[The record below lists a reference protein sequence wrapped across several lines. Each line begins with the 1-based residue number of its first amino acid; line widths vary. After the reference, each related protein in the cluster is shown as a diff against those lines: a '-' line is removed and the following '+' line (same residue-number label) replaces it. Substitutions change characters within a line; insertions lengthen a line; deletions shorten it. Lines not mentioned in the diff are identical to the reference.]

1 MGSDVAGPSP
11 LVLWSALFVGALT
24 CSSAGVVFD
33 ELTSQGVPPFLAA
46 SWRLWCQSI
55 ILIIPFVLTY
65 QEVKRNDAEIIKHW
79 ITSSE
84 LTLAENEL
92 DEYMRL
98 SASTGNLRNNVD
110 DLALIIPRFYSALPL
125 MICSGMFLGIHFS
138 SWVYSVQTTSLAH
151 SLTWVSMGPII
162 ICWGQWILYICRSLC
177 CSIFGNVKRPSWKE
191 TLGSIVGL
199 SGAIMMLGDVA
210 KFSSSPT
217 AQASLQHEPTM
228 KGDLAAFVGAFA
240 VSIYLVIGRNCRS
253 WMPLWLYIFPVV
265 VSSALSSLILALF
278 DSEQPTQW
286 SGLSQTSVFGF
297 LNVHYLPYAMYLGI
311 GPGIAGHTVFNALL
325 KYMSPLI
332 ISTAMLSEPLFGSVL
347 GYICGMQQI
356 PGLWTLLGGIVLLVS
371 LFFVS
376 YNKEE
381 EDERDSDQDNLLER
395 TERQNEFSDKQMTA
409 AVGDDSSGMMAT
421 VFDKDDVP
429 LKKETIHGYGTI

>member
-1 MGSDVAGPSP
+1 
-11 LVLWSALFVGALT
+11 
-24 CSSAGVVFD
+24 
-33 ELTSQGVPPFLAA
+33 
-46 SWRLWCQSI
+46 
-55 ILIIPFVLTY
+55 VLTY
-65 QEVKRNDAEIIKHW
+65 QEAKRNDAKTITHW
-79 ITSSE
+79 ITYSE

-92 DEYMRL
+92 DEYMR
-98 SASTGNLRNNVD
+98 SAASTSNVVSPNLRKNVD
-110 DLALIIPRFYSALPL
+110 DLPLIIPRFYSSLPL

-177 CSIFGNVKRPSWKE
+177 CAIFVNVKRPSWTE
-191 TLGSIVGL
+191 TLGSIFGL
-199 SGAIMMLGDVA
+199 SGAIIMLGDVT
-210 KFSSSPT
+210 KFSSSST
-217 AQASLQHEPTM
+217 AQAPLQHEPTL

-253 WMPLWLYIFPVV
+253 WMPLWLYMFPVV
-265 VSSALSSLILALF
+265 VSSAISSLILALF
-278 DSEQPTQW
+278 DSEQPTVW

-297 LNVHYLPYAMYLGI
+297 LNIHYFPYALYLGI

-347 GYICGMQQI
+347 GYVFGMQQI
-356 PGLWTLLGGIVLLVS
+356 PGKWTLLGGIVLLVS

-381 EDERDSDQDNLLER
+381 EDEKVSDHDKLLER
-395 TERQNEFSDKQMTA
+395 TERRNEFSDEQMTA
-409 AVGDDSSGMMAT
+409 AEGDSSRIMAT
-421 VFDKDDVP
+421 VFEKDDTP
-429 LKKETIHGYGTI
+429 LKKETNHGYGTI